1 MEKDTL
7 YSLIY
12 LSYLIMG
19 HGGDEE
25 VKEEI
30 EVGVYCII
38 RGRGR
43 GKGSF
48 LSLSLCSFSLNSFF
62 FPFLFLSLCLYL
74 SKSIN
79 ILYIYRIYKNRNNI
93 G

>member
-48 LSLSLCSFSLNSFF
+48 LSLSLCFFLSQFFLFFLFSFS
-62 FPFLFLSLCLYL
+62 L